1 MKRSVSLPS
10 PPAAYAR
17 PEQKPAAAHKPAH
30 SAHPLEVGSQP
41 TERGVLSYPTLVS
54 GLIQRGPFSLYGHSC
69 LLVTPTITIAEANLT
84 YDLKMTNKMSCRV
97 LVYWVNFRQLL
108 LNSIFCYKCVVVALH
123 ILFFTCTL

>member
-54 GLIQRGPFSLYGHSC
+54 GLIH
-69 LLVTPTITIAEANLT
+69 
-84 YDLKMTNKMSCRV
+84 RV
-97 LVYWVNFRQLL
+97 LSLSMVTVVYWLHLQLQSL
-108 LNSIFCYKCVVVALH
+108 KQI
-123 ILFFTCTL
+123 